1 MLGVGVIVGIAG
13 NWLIAPAVMSAF
25 GVAFIG
31 NIWALSMFGIGLL
44 LRGYSTLL
52 FNNAWFASIIP
63 GGDIAKAYV
72 PHGMMVGAG
81 IVALIQVGIVILR
94 RGVQADAGRRHA
106 HRRPRCAA
114 RSAWAA
120 RSIC

>member
-1 MLGVGVIVGIAG
+1 
-13 NWLIAPAVMSAF
+13 
-25 GVAFIG
+25 
-31 NIWALSMFGIGLL
+31 MFGIGLL

-52 FNNAWFASIIP
+52 FNNRWFASIIP

-81 IVALIQVGIVILR
+81 IVALIQVAIIILR
-94 RGVQADAGRRHA
+94 RGRVHADAPAPRA
-106 HRRPRCAA
+106 RRPRCAA